1 MKKDELAEALGKKPI
16 KRASGNFIS
25 TETAAPGTQT
35 QTSALSHN
43 RTGAKSHPRTEA
55 DEFRIKRGYALDLR
69 LIDRCKTL
77 GIRKHKKLYEIMEE
91 AVARYLEEE
100 EPKPFM

>member
-1 MKKDELAEALGKKPI
+1 MKKDELAKALGNKPI

-25 TETAAPGTQT
+25 TETAVAGAQAE
-35 QTSALSHN
+35 TSALSHN
-43 RTGAKSHPRTEA
+43 RTNAKSHQRT
-55 DEFRIKRGYALDLR
+55 DVDDLRIKRGYALDLR

-91 AVARYLEEE
+91 AITHYLEEE
-100 EPKPFM
+100 EPKPLI

>member
-1 MKKDELAEALGKKPI
+1 MKKDELAKAIGKKPI

-25 TETAAPGTQT
+25 TETAAPGAQI
-35 QTSALSHN
+35 QTSTLSHN
-43 RTGAKSHPRTEA
+43 HTSVKSHQRTEA
-55 DEFRIKRGYALDLR
+55 DKFRIKRGYALDLR

-91 AVARYLEEE
+91 AITHYLEE
-100 EPKPFM
+100 